1 MPDFCQDHTA
11 HQQALDRSDRRLN
24 SYSEKID
31 AMQVAIQ
38 KLTDIQGQNTALV
51 TDLERRVSSLEDQPV
66 KAIQRIKDAA
76 LAALGGALGT
86 GMIALVV
93 LALINSI
100 YA

>member
-1 MPDFCQDHTA
+1 MSEFCPDHSA
-11 HQQALDRSDRRLN
+11 HAQAIDRSDKRLN
-24 SYSEKID
+24 SHGEKID

-51 TDLERRVSSLEDQPV
+51 TDLERRVSDLEDQPV
-66 KAIQRIKDAA
+66 KAIKRVKDAA